1 MKKDEYRNGLLEQ
14 LDTIFSE
21 VSKMKNLSIILD
33 KVWRDTIQEEI
44 IQSNLEPVFKS
55 DKSWMYFE
63 LIHWLRGSDWFEK
76 GQKLLF
82 EGKELELSDGQRM
95 ALAFLGPDPLKV
107 LLPVLE
113 KRLNSYFT
121 SGLNSQLLKDKF
133 NLLTTS
139 RFSLA
144 FFNYIFEILAL
155 GAFAHSGLLKGIE
168 IPVGT
173 QGSTIDGLIE
183 IDSRAIYTEV
193 TLTTQEILS
202 SFPGVHSASTD
213 VLYNQVLNKIEK
225 KVADSRQIALV
236 KSSPSLLIIGRNPRG
251 ADQIMS
257 ELVIRNCF
265 DNPKFQKLS
274 GIIVSDSWKFIKPQF
289 YKGTNPETEFSSNE
303 IDQIKNCLCS
313 E

>member
-44 IQSNLEPVFKS
+44 IQADLEPVFKS
-55 DKSWMYFE
+55 DKAWMFFE
-63 LIHWLRGSDWFEK
+63 LIHWLRGAGWFEE

-82 EGKELELSDGQRM
+82 ERKESELSNGQKM

-133 NLLTTS
+133 NLLIKN
-139 RFSLA
+139 RFSKA
-144 FFNYIFEILAL
+144 FFNYLFEILAL
-155 GAFAHSGLLKGIE
+155 GSFSSCGLLKGIE

-173 QGSTIDGLIE
+173 QGSTFDGLIE
-183 IDSRAIYTEV
+183 IDCRSIYTEV
-193 TLTTQEILS
+193 TLTTQDILS
-202 SFPGVHSASTD
+202 PFPGIHSASPD
-213 VLYNQVLNKIEK
+213 VLYNQVLYKIEK

-236 KSSPSLLIIGRNPRG
+236 KSSPSLLVIGRNPRG
-251 ADQIMS
+251 ADQTIS
-257 ELVIRNCF
+257 DLVIKNCF
-265 DNPKFQKLS
+265 DNSKFQKLS
-274 GIIVSDSWKFIKPQF
+274 GVIVSDSWKFFDAQF
-289 YKGTNPETEFSSNE
+289 YKGTNPEIEFSSNE
-303 IDQIKNCLCS
+303 IDQIKSCLCS